1 MTTSTATP
9 RTVIVDAV
17 AARAL
22 FPAATAWAAALLAT
36 NVAAW
41 PVALLGWSG
50 AAAALGAALILR
62 RGAPLPR
69 ALAVLPMLAL
79 CLSVLALVGTAVA
92 VQSPQRQP
100 SVLLDAAEDG
110 RPVTLRGV
118 VMSTPERQP
127 SPFSFAG
134 GVSGGGAG
142 SEVRVRFALRAES
155 AQFGREPPAELRG
168 VPVQLFAELAAGSV
182 APEIGSGVRVTAR
195 LQPNGPGD
203 PSAFL
208 AFGGDPLVALA
219 PPPWYLAWAVALRTD
234 FRAAAAL
241 LPGDGGALLPGLA
254 IGDTS
259 AVSVELDSAMTASSL
274 SHLTAVSGANCAVVV
289 AAVMLLGAALRL
301 SRRLRVGF
309 SLAALLGFVVLV
321 TPEPSVLRAGL
332 MAVIVL
338 LGLASGRPG
347 GGVPALSAAVI
358 VLLSLD
364 PWLAAS
370 YGFALSVLAT
380 VGLLLLTAPLAAVL
394 SRWMPRG
401 LALALAIPIA
411 AQLACQPVLVLLSPS
426 VPLLGVPANLL
437 AGPAAPVATLLGL
450 LACLLLP
457 MLPSLGFAIAQI
469 AWLPAAFIAAVART
483 VAGMPGARA
492 PWLDGLLGALLL
504 AVATALA
511 LWLLLRRPARSRGGS
526 ASALL
531 ATAALLAL
539 AGAYGG
545 MLLGTGA
552 VRALTRPADW
562 QIALCDVGQG
572 DAVLV
577 RDAGQIALIDTGPE
591 PEPLR
596 DCLSELGVGRIDL
609 LVLTHY
615 DRDHIGGL
623 SAVAGAVDT
632 AMVGRPAGGRDDAVL
647 EPLARAGVRVHVA
660 ARGDRGTLGG
670 LRWRVLWPAEAE
682 GELSTGNPG
691 SVVLETEGGGIRA
704 LFLGDLGEESEQA
717 LLALER
723 PGRVDVVKVAH
734 HGSSD
739 QHGELYE
746 RLAARVGLIGVGAD
760 NGYGHPTA
768 ALLAMLR
775 QSNTRGYRSD
785 RNGLVLVS
793 PAGTGDGALRVWT
806 ERGGG

>member
-1 MTTSTATP
+1 MAALST

-22 FPAATAWAAALLAT
+22 LPAATAWAAALLAT
-36 NVAAW
+36 NLTAW
-41 PVALLGWSG
+41 PLALVGWG
-50 AAAALGAALILR
+50 AAAAALWAALVLR
-62 RGAPLPR
+62 RRAALPR
-69 ALAVLPMLAL
+69 ALSPLPLLAL
-79 CLSVLALVGTAVA
+79 CLSVLALVSTAAA
-92 VQSPQRQP
+92 VQAPQRQP
-100 SVLLDAAEDG
+100 SFLLDAAEDG
-110 RPVTLRGV
+110 SLVTLRGV

-127 SPFSFAG
+127 SPFAF
-134 GVSGGGAG
+134 VGGGD
-142 SEVRVRFALRAES
+142 VQRVRFALRAES
-155 AQFGREPPAELRG
+155 TQLGREPPARLSG
-168 VPVQLFAELAAGSV
+168 VPMQLFAELATEAV
-182 APEIGSGVRVTAR
+182 PPEIGSGVRVTAR
-195 LQPNGPGD
+195 LQANAPGE

-208 AFGGDPLVALA
+208 AYGTDPLVVEA

-234 FRAAAAL
+234 FRAAAAR

-259 AVSVELDSAMTASSL
+259 AVGIELDAAMTASSL
-274 SHLTAVSGANCAVVV
+274 SHLTAVSGANCAVVI

-301 SRRLRVGF
+301 SRRLRVAL
-309 SLAALLGFVVLV
+309 SLSALLGFIVLV

-347 GGVPALSAAVI
+347 GGVPALGAAVI
-358 VLLSLD
+358 VLLTLD

-380 VGLLLLTAPLAAVL
+380 IGLLLLTAPLAAAL
-394 SRWMPRG
+394 GRWMPRG
-401 LALALAIPIA
+401 IALGLAIPLA

-437 AGPAAPVATLLGL
+437 AGPAAPIATLLGL

-457 MLPSLGFAIAQI
+457 ILPSLGFAVAQI

-492 PWLDGLLGALLL
+492 PWLDGMLGALLL
-504 AVATALA
+504 GAATAIA
-511 LWLLLRRPARSRGGS
+511 LWLLRHRPGRSGRDS
-526 ASALL
+526 ASTVF

-545 MLLGTGA
+545 MLLGTA
-552 VRALTRPADW
+552 VRAFSRPADW

-577 RDAGQIALIDTGPE
+577 RDAGRIALIDTGPE
-591 PEPLR
+591 PEALR
-596 DCLSELGVGRIDL
+596 NCLGELGVGHIDL

-623 SAVAGAVDT
+623 SAVLGAVD
-632 AMVGRPAGGRDDAVL
+632 AAIVGRSTGSRDDAVL
-647 EPLARAGVRVHVA
+647 EPLLRAGVSVHLA

-670 LRWRVLWPAEAE
+670 LRWRVLWPAEQE

-704 LFLGDLGEESEQA
+704 LFLADLGEESERA
-717 LLALER
+717 LLELER
-723 PGRVDVVKVAH
+723 PGPVDVVKVAH

-739 QHGELYE
+739 QHGALYE

-760 NGYGHPTA
+760 NGYGHPSAT
-768 ALLAMLR
+768 LLAMLR

-793 PAGTGDGALRVWT
+793 PGGTGNGALRVWA
-806 ERGGG
+806 ERGGD

>member
-1 MTTSTATP
+1 MTISTAP
-9 RTVIVDAV
+9 ARAVIVDAV
-17 AARAL
+17 VARAL
-22 FPAATAWAAALLAT
+22 LPAATAWAAALLAT

-41 PVALLGWSG
+41 SIALVGWG
-50 AAAALGAALILR
+50 AAATALGLALALR
-62 RGAPLPR
+62 RRTVLPR
-69 ALAVLPMLAL
+69 ARSALPLLAL

-92 VQSPQRQP
+92 VQAPQRQP
-100 SVLLDAAEDG
+100 GVLLDAAEHG
-110 RPVTLRGV
+110 RPVTLRGT

-127 SPFSFAG
+127 SPFSLA
-134 GVSGGGAG
+134 GAG
-142 SEVRVRFALRAES
+142 SEVRRVRFALRAES
-155 AQFGREPPAELRG
+155 VQFGARPPEPLRG
-168 VPVQLFAELAAGSV
+168 VPVQLFAELAADS
-182 APEIGSGVRVTAR
+182 APPEIGSAVRATVR
-195 LQPNGPGD
+195 LQTNGSGE

-208 AFGGDPLVALA
+208 TFATEPLVLEA
-219 PPPWYLAWAVALRTD
+219 PPPWYLAWAVALRSE
-234 FRAAAAL
+234 FREAAAR

-259 AVSVELDSAMTASSL
+259 AVSVGLDGAMTTSSL

-289 AAVMLLGAALRL
+289 AAAILLGAALRL
-301 SRRLRVGF
+301 SMRLRVAL
-309 SLAALLGFVVLV
+309 SLVVLLGFVVVV

-347 GGVPALSAAVI
+347 GGVPALGAAVV

-394 SRWMPRG
+394 GRWMPRG
-401 LALALAIPIA
+401 LALALAIPLA
-411 AQLACQPVLVLLSPS
+411 AQLACQPVLVLLSPTVS
-426 VPLLGVPANLL
+426 LLGVPANLL
-437 AGPAAPVATLLGL
+437 AGPAAPIATLLGL

-457 MLPSLGFAIAQI
+457 ILPSLGFAVAQI

-504 AVATALA
+504 AAATALA
-511 LWLLLRRPARSRGGS
+511 LWLLLRRPARSRRG
-526 ASALL
+526 AAVL

-545 MLLGTGA
+545 MLLGTGV
-552 VRALTRPADW
+552 VRSLSRPADW

-572 DAVLV
+572 DAVLI
-577 RDAGQIALIDTGPE
+577 RDGDQTALIDTGPE
-591 PEPLR
+591 PAPLAG
-596 DCLSELGVGRIDL
+596 CLATLGVERIDL

-615 DRDHIGGL
+615 DLDHIGGL
-623 SAVAGAVDT
+623 TALDGIVDT
-632 AMVGRPAGGRDDAVL
+632 ALVGPSSRPRDERLLA
-647 EPLARAGVRVHVA
+647 PLHDSGVPVQVA
-660 ARGDRGTLGG
+660 QRGQRGTLGG
-670 LRWRVLWPAEAE
+670 LRWRVLWPAETE

-691 SVVLETEGGGIRA
+691 SVVLETEGAGIRA
-704 LFLGDLGEESEQA
+704 LFLADLGEESERA

-723 PGRVDVVKVAH
+723 PGPVDVVKVAH

-746 RLAARVGLIGVGAD
+746 QLAARVGLIGVGVD
-760 NGYGHPTA
+760 NGYGHPSA

-775 QSNTRGYRSD
+775 QSNTHGYRSD
-785 RNGLVLVS
+785 RNGLVLVAPTRDGS
-793 PAGTGDGALRVWT
+793 GALRVWT
-806 ERGGG
+806 ERAGK